1 MRVCHSVVAW
11 KDWWPDHS
19 PSWRRAAIGGR
30 AGLAALLSS
39 IKKGTLTFVLSSL
52 LFTAT
57 VLEGLFGEYHSEALG
72 QEHGTRWPLTPLRCT
87 FSALRWTFPA
97 LRWTFPALRCSD
109 NAGNSLPKSFIVIVF
124 TPCTNFPFPFR
135 AKRQLILY
143 STSEVTNQSWTN
155 KWLLG
160 DFWTLLAQCCWWGLV
175 FSVKVFQHSGS
186 KQ

>member
-19 PSWRRAAIGGR
+19 PSWRHAAIGGC

-39 IKKGTLTFVLSSL
+39 IEKGTLTFVLSSL

-57 VLEGLFGEYHSEALG
+57 VLEGLFREYHSAALG
-72 QEHGTRWPLTPLRCT
+72 QQHGTRWQLTPLWC
-87 FSALRWTFPA
+87 TFPA

-109 NAGNSLPKSFIVIVF
+109 NAGGSLPKSFIVIVF
-124 TPCTNFPFPFR
+124 TPCTNFPFVFR
-135 AKRQLILY
+135 AKWRLTLY
-143 STSEVTNQSWTN
+143 SASEVTSQSRTN

-175 FSVKVFQHSGS
+175 FSEKVFQHSGS